1 MALSAPPTNG
11 APVIA
16 TLSLISRLG
25 WKRAG
30 TRFNTR
36 GIDDDGNTANFVE
49 VRYLTVRGL
58 PNLIVYPD
66 RNNIFNRSAL
76 LQLRPSP
83 RERSSLVFPLSLR
96 RFEYPTPFLVFWEQQ
111 GLQTFGQRVQITRP
125 NASQPAFE
133 RHFAQMIDEYGCV
146 HAINLLGTK
155 DAEATLTHAYARHL
169 QTAKSVWGSEIGITH
184 FDFHSAGHE
193 NVLRDL
199 KYGFPPLRELKY

>member
-11 APVIA
+11 SPVIA

-49 VRYLTVRGL
+49 ASSPFICSSPDSSCVQTETIFSTDQHCFSYVQVRGSVPCKFFKHISGSDGL
-58 PNLIVYPD
+58 TRL
-66 RNNIFNRSAL
+66 
-76 LQLRPSP
+76 
-83 RERSSLVFPLSLR
+83 
-96 RFEYPTPFLVFWEQQ
+96 LVFWEQQ
-111 GLQTFGQRVQITRP
+111 GLQTFGQRIQITRP

-133 RHFAQMIDEYGCV
+133 RHFAQIIDEYGSV

-155 DAEATLTHAYARHL
+155 DAEATLTHTYAKHL
-169 QTAKSVWGSEIGITH
+169 QVAKTIWGSDIGITH
-184 FDFHSAGHE
+184 FDFHHAVRLGGHE
-193 NVLRDL
+193 SVVRDL
-199 KYGFPPLRELKY
+199 KCVAIYS